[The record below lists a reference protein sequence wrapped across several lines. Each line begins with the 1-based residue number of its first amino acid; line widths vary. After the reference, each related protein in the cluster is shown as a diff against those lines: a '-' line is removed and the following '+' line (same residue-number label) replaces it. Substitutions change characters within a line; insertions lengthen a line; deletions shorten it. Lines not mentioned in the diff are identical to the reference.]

1 MEGIITID
9 KPTGITSFDV
19 IRKLRKILK
28 ERRIGHTGTL
38 DPLATGVLVIC
49 VGRATKLAQD
59 IEAYDKTYIA
69 DFDLGYRTDTY
80 DTEGKILEKVKK
92 FHVSKE
98 DLEKSLS
105 KFMGDIE
112 QVPPMYSAIKVDGKK
127 LYELAREGKEIER
140 AKRPVRISKLEVLDF
155 DGVKGKILC
164 KVSKGTYI
172 RSLIDD
178 LGRDLETFATMS
190 GLRRTEV
197 GHENLEKSFTLED
210 IEELMTEN
218 NLKFIR
224 SVEDY
229 FNFEKVTIDSGKDK
243 TLFLNGQRVRTK
255 KSEGKYRVY
264 CEGNFMGLG
273 EVTKG
278 LLKGYKYY

>member
-59 IEAYDKTYIA
+59 IEGYDKTYIA
-69 DFDLGYRTDTY
+69 DFQLGYRTDTY
-80 DTEGKILEKVKK
+80 DTEGKILEKVEN
-92 FHVSKE
+92 FNVSKE
-98 DLEKSLS
+98 DLENSLR
-105 KFMGDIE
+105 KFIGNIG
-112 QVPPMYSAIKVDGKK
+112 QIPPMYSAIKIDGKK

-140 AKRPVRISKLEVLDF
+140 ASRPVTINKIELLDF
-155 DGVKGKILC
+155 DGINGKILC
-164 KVSKGTYI
+164 EVSKGTYI

-178 LGRDLETFATMS
+178 LGKDLGVYATMS
-190 GLRRTEV
+190 GLRRTQV
-197 GHENLEKSFTLED
+197 GGETLEKSYTLEE
-210 IEELMTEN
+210 IEKCVLESDYE
-218 NLKFIR
+218 FIR
-224 SVEDY
+224 SVENY
-229 FNFEKVTIDSGKDK
+229 FNFEPVNIDSGKDK
-243 TLFLNGQRVRTK
+243 TLYLNGQRVK
-255 KSEGKYRVY
+255 MQKPDGKCRVY
-264 CEGNFMGLG
+264 CDGIFLGLG
-273 EVTKG
+273 EINRG